1 MQLIKQI
8 ALVAALVFPAAALAH
23 GGGEHI
29 MGTLKAVNEKG
40 ITVETKEKNDVQVVF
55 DDKTKFEKNG
65 VASSAKELSAGD
77 RVVVHTTKKE
87 GSTDP
92 VAVLVKF
99 GAEHSHATQAQP
111 GTKSEHDAVQTVSLS
126 VTDQGFTPDHVKV
139 KKGEP
144 LDLVITRKTDKTCAT
159 ALNIPDYGIKRD
171 LPLNEAV
178 TVSFTPKK
186 SGEIKYS
193 CGMGMLGGVLSVE

>member
-1 MQLIKQI
+1 MQLIKHI
-8 ALVAALVFPAAALAH
+8 AIIAALAFPAAALAH

-29 MGTLKAVNEKG
+29 MGTVKSISEKG
-40 ITVETKEKNDVQVVF
+40 LTVETKDKKEVKVAF
-55 DDKTKFEKNG
+55 DEKTKFEKSG
-65 VASSAKELSAGD
+65 ATSTVKELSAGE
-77 RVVVHTTKKE
+77 RVVVHTTKKQ
-87 GSTDP
+87 GSTEP

-99 GAEHSHATQAQP
+99 GAEHDEHAEHTEHAQAPAAQ
-111 GTKSEHDAVQTVSLS
+111 SVSLS

-144 LDLVITRKTDKTCAT
+144 VDLVITRKTDKTCAT
-159 ALNIPDYGIKRD
+159 AINIPDFSIKRE

-186 SGEIKYS
+186 NGEIKYS
-193 CGMGMLGGVLSVE
+193 CGMGMLGGVLTVE